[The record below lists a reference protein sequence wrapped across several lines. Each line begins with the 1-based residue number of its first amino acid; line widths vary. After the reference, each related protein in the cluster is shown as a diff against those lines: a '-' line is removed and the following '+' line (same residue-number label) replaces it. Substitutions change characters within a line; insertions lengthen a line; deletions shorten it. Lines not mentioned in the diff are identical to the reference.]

1 MIKGCSRKVVV
12 VKNTGSDLFEEAYFI
27 LKPSADAFENA
38 DFLAEAKRIIASRT
52 GYARR
57 SRAREKRLR
66 RLKNWMFILLGASL
80 GVGLSTLVLAVFR
93 T

>member
-12 VKNTGSDLFEEAYFI
+12 VKNTDSDLFEEAYFI

-38 DFLAEAKRIIASRT
+38 DFLAEAKRIIAART

-57 SRAREKRLR
+57 SRGRER
-66 RLKNWMFILLGASL
+66 RIRRVKNWLFTLLGALS
-80 GVGLSTLVLAVFR
+80 GAGLCALFSAVFR
-93 T
+93 A